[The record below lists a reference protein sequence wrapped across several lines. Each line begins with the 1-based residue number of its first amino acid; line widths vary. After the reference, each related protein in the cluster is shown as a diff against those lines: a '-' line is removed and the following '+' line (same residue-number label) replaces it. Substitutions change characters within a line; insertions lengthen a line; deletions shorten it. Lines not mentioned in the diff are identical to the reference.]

1 VAVWARLWSSRLRP
15 TGGRRSTAPALAN
28 DSGRG
33 SVTAPV
39 AVHDVTERDVV
50 LPGVDGDLSGVLL
63 EPDGADGGE
72 GGEGAA
78 LASSSAAR
86 GIAGLPAVIVVPE
99 IDGFCAGTVAAA
111 RRLAEAGYVALALD
125 LYAPYGSAPE
135 LHGYEDTIAWLDR
148 LNDRRQV
155 SDLVQA
161 LAWLRKLPGIDPARV
176 AIVGFSIGGR
186 YGMMLTTEPHGLRA
200 VVAFY
205 SRPWPG
211 AEIADVAL
219 APGQHVA
226 QFTVPVC
233 AVFGA
238 DDDLI
243 PLSMVD
249 DFRHLMAQYPTL
261 GHEVHVVPG
270 RHFFNNESRPRRYNA
285 SSAEKGWDIAL
296 DFLATRMG
304 PKPSTSSALIT

>member
-1 VAVWARLWSSRLRP
+1 MY
-15 TGGRRSTAPALAN
+15 
-28 DSGRG
+28 
-33 SVTAPV
+33 
-39 AVHDVTERDVV
+39 DVTERNVV
-50 LPGVDGDLSGVLL
+50 FPGVDGDLSGVLL
-63 EPDGADGGE
+63 EPDGAADG
-72 GGEGAA
+72 ATPDA
-78 LASSSAAR
+78 VPADR
-86 GIAGLPAVIVVPE
+86 GTAGLPAVIVVPE

-125 LYAPYGSAPE
+125 LYAPYGSAPA
-135 LHGYEDTIAWLDR
+135 LRGYADTMAWLDR
-148 LNDRRQV
+148 LNDRRQL

-161 LAWLRKLPGIDPARV
+161 LGWLRELPRIDPARV

-226 QFTVPVC
+226 QFTAPVC

-238 DDDLI
+238 EDDLI
-243 PLSMVD
+243 PVSMVD
-249 DFRHLMAQYPTL
+249 DFRRLLAQYPTR
-261 GHEVHVVPG
+261 GHEVHVLPG

-285 SSAEKGWDIAL
+285 ASAEKAWDIAL
-296 DFLATRMG
+296 DFLAAQLG
-304 PKPSTSSALIT
+304 LDTSDLIT

>member
-1 VAVWARLWSSRLRP
+1 VCDIVP
-15 TGGRRSTAPALAN
+15 
-28 DSGRG
+28 
-33 SVTAPV
+33 
-39 AVHDVTERDVV
+39 VHDVTEREVQI
-50 LPGVDGDLSGVLL
+50 PGVDGVLAGVLL
-63 EPDGADGGE
+63 EPDGTPIGGP
-72 GGEGAA
+72 GGNGTT
-78 LASSSAAR
+78 
-86 GIAGLPAVIVVPE
+86 GLPAVVVVPE

-111 RRLAEAGYVALALD
+111 RRLAGAGYIALALD
-125 LYAPYGSAPE
+125 LYAPYGSAPV
-135 LHGYEDTIAWLDR
+135 LRGYADTMAWLDR
-148 LNDRRQV
+148 LNDRRQL

-161 LAWLRKLPGIDPARV
+161 LEWLKRLPGADPARV
-176 AIVGFSIGGR
+176 AVVGFSIGGR

-219 APGQHVA
+219 APGKHVA
-226 QFTVPVC
+226 QFTAPVC
-233 AVFGA
+233 AVFGE

-249 DFRHLMAQYPTL
+249 DFRRLLAQYPTR

-285 SSAEKGWDIAL
+285 ASAEKAWGMAL
-296 DFLATRMG
+296 EFLATQMG
-304 PKPSTSSALIT
+304 PQPSTSPPRIT

>member
-1 VAVWARLWSSRLRP
+1 MYDVSE
-15 TGGRRSTAPALAN
+15 RS
-28 DSGRG
+28 
-33 SVTAPV
+33 
-39 AVHDVTERDVV
+39 VV

-63 EPDGADGGE
+63 EP
-72 GGEGAA
+72 EGAA
-78 LASSSAAR
+78 LGVVLGAPGR
-86 GIAGLPAVIVVPE
+86 AGLPAVIVVPE

-111 RRLAEAGYVALALD
+111 RRLAEAGYIALALD
-125 LYAPYGSAPE
+125 LYAPYGSAPD
-135 LHGYEDTIAWLDR
+135 LRGYADTMAWLDR
-148 LNDRRQV
+148 LNDRRQL

-161 LAWLRKLPGIDPARV
+161 LGWLRRLPGTDPARV

-186 YGMMLTTEPHGLRA
+186 YGMMLTTEPHGLCA

-226 QFTVPVC
+226 QFTAPVC

-238 DDDLI
+238 EDDLI
-243 PLSMVD
+243 PVSMVN
-249 DFRHLMAQYPTL
+249 DFRRLLEQHPTL

-270 RHFFNNESRPRRYNA
+270 RHFFNNESRPRRYN
-285 SSAEKGWDIAL
+285 SVSAEKAWDIAL

-304 PKPSTSSALIT
+304 PNLSTSSGLIT

>member
-1 VAVWARLWSSRLRP
+1 M
-15 TGGRRSTAPALAN
+15 
-28 DSGRG
+28 
-33 SVTAPV
+33 
-39 AVHDVTERDVV
+39 TERDVAF
-50 LPGVDGDLSGVLL
+50 PGVDGDLSGVLL
-63 EPDGADGGE
+63 EPDGGA
-72 GGEGAA
+72 GAA
-78 LASSSAAR
+78 GVEAAAPAGSSAAR
-86 GIAGLPAVIVVPE
+86 GTAGLPAVIVVPE

-135 LHGYEDTIAWLDR
+135 LRGYEDTIAWLDR

-161 LAWLRKLPGIDPARV
+161 LAWLRNLPGTDPARV

-186 YGMMLTTEPHGLRA
+186 YGMVLTTEPHGLRA

-219 APGQHVA
+219 APGRHVA
-226 QFTVPVC
+226 RFTAPVC

-238 DDDLI
+238 EDDLI
-243 PLSMVD
+243 PVSMVD
-249 DFRHLMAQYPTL
+249 DFSHLMAQHPTL

-285 SSAEKGWDIAL
+285 ASAEKAWDIAL
-296 DFLATRMG
+296 DFLATQMG
-304 PKPSTSSALIT
+304 PKASTSSALIT